1 MATALRQL
9 ACCLLLLAA
18 ACASGCRPGSEA
30 APSRSAEY
38 LRGNSMD
45 DSKSNNS
52 PRDVWEK
59 VTEPRRFAFP
69 RDHGAHPEYQIE
81 WWYYTGNLF
90 SSTGRRFGYQLTF
103 FRTGIQREPSNPSP
117 WTVRDLYIAHFAISD
132 CERGELTRF
141 ERSSRAGLD
150 WAGADTEGQR
160 VWNGDWQLTINADER
175 HRLEARENDVAIDL
189 VLTLGKPPA
198 LHGDQGLS
206 RKGSRPGNASYYY
219 SLTRLETTGQIQL
232 GGETFD
238 VEGASWMDHEFSSSF
253 LERGQ
258 LGWDWFSIQL
268 DDGTELMIY
277 QIRRDDGSRD
287 TASSGTFVDTE
298 GACQTFG
305 ADDFTLTPGR
315 TWTSPE
321 SGGRYPVMWQFAMP
335 GRDVELTIEA
345 VYPEQEMDT
354 RISTGI
360 LYWEG
365 CIDVTGRIAGREATG
380 HGYLEMTG
388 YVGDGLGGMLGQ

>member
-1 MATALRQL
+1 
-9 ACCLLLLAA
+9 
-18 ACASGCRPGSEA
+18 
-30 APSRSAEY
+30 
-38 LRGNSMD
+38 
-45 DSKSNNS
+45 
-52 PRDVWEK
+52 
-59 VTEPRRFAFP
+59 
-69 RDHGAHPEYQIE
+69 
-81 WWYYTGNLF
+81 
-90 SSTGRRFGYQLTF
+90 
-103 FRTGIQREPSNPSP
+103 
-117 WTVRDLYIAHFAISD
+117 
-132 CERGELTRF
+132 
-141 ERSSRAGLD
+141 
-150 WAGADTEGQR
+150 
-160 VWNGDWQLTINADER
+160 
-175 HRLEARENDVAIDL
+175 
-189 VLTLGKPPA
+189 
-198 LHGDQGLS
+198 
-206 RKGSRPGNASYYY
+206 
-219 SLTRLETTGQIQL
+219 QIQL

-380 HGYLEMTG
+380 HGYLELTG